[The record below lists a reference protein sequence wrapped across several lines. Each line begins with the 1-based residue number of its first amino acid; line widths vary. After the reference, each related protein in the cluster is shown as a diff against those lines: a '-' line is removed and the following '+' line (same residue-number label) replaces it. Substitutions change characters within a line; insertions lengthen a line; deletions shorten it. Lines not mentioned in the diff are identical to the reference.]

1 MCLGKS
7 VGLARYPTTLV
18 EDRGSV
24 STTAECADNAHI
36 RDGSSLSI
44 TCTSNGEWSQTITPV
59 CDCDDEYEEVKD
71 KSGRSIC
78 QGQCV
83 QLYHHSVQII
93 ESLSSTAKFTC
104 FSNTS
109 NTDCGKIFKY
119 FCQKQD
125 GTIFTFLTDSD
136 FKILYQTHFSWDK
149 CTNGVDIILAFFVN
163 GVNVYNATTENDYF
177 PLDIFSNSNQYK
189 WLENVKD
196 DEKITVKV

>member
-1 MCLGKS
+1 MILTQLICVHFISGCDMCQGKS

-24 STTAECADNAHI
+24 STTAECADNAHV

-71 KSGRSIC
+71 NSGRSIC

-83 QLYHHSVQII
+83 QLYLCYAFQLIQ
-93 ESLSSTAKFTC
+93 SLSSTAKFTC

-109 NTDCGKIFKY
+109 NADCGKILKY
-119 FCQKQD
+119 FCQKPD
-125 GTIFTFLTDSD
+125 STIFTFLICRFRLQNT
-136 FKILYQTHFSWDK
+136 L
-149 CTNGVDIILAFFVN
+149 
-163 GVNVYNATTENDYF
+163 
-177 PLDIFSNSNQYK
+177 SNTLLMGQMHK
-189 WLENVKD
+189 WC
-196 DEKITVKV
+196 